1 VTPGTYPRPGYYL
14 ISYLD
19 TYIPLATDAVG
30 VVPGYLLA
38 GIATR
43 FGPEAKYPGSGSG
56 SGYFEVPG
64 YLLIQRR
71 VLYAGTRY
79 LLKRAIRSYL
89 HTRYLPEYL
98 GKYKPSF
105 NPIPT

>member
-1 VTPGTYPRPGYYL
+1 LQRDKN
-14 ISYLD
+14 SE
-19 TYIPLATDAVG
+19 
-30 VVPGYLLA
+30 A

-43 FGPEAKYPGSGSG
+43 FGPEVKYPGSGSG

-98 GKYKPSF
+98 ST
-105 NPIPT
+105 NLPTTRYLPDDPTMTGS